1 MEFIGRYFDISQSSS
16 FIFGPRGTGKST
28 WLKLNLVNARIIDLL
43 DPAVFR
49 LLAAQPNR
57 LRDFLVFSESPSM
70 IVIDEVQRV
79 PELLTVVHAVL
90 EEPKSPIFILT
101 GSSARKLRR
110 GNIDLLGGRAVVK
123 HLHPFM
129 LSENKVLS
137 LHTALQIGSVPLIV
151 SADAPIE
158 ALNAYITSYINE
170 EVQTEALTRNI
181 ENFYRFLEA
190 ISFSHAALL
199 NKTNV
204 ARECQVSRKVVES
217 YVNILYDLLLA
228 FQLPIFTKRA
238 KRALVAHSK
247 FYLFDAGVFRVLRP
261 SGPLDRPE
269 EIDGAGLEGLVAQN
283 LRAWID
289 YRNERT
295 KLYFWR
301 TQGGTEVDFVLYGNA
316 EFYAIEVKNSHRIEN
331 KDVRG
336 LKTFQKD
343 YPEAS
348 TILLYRGQVPLGV
361 NGVTCLPVETFLK
374 HLTPDRTLS
383 DVKLLSLSNNSL

>member
-1 MEFIGRYFDISQSSS
+1 MEFIGRYFDISQVSS

-28 WLKLNLVNARIIDLL
+28 WLKSSLVGARFIDLL
-43 DPAVFR
+43 DPTVFR
-49 LLAAQPNR
+49 RLVAQPNR
-57 LRDFLVFSESPSM
+57 LRDYLVTSQSPST

-79 PELLTVVHAVL
+79 PELLTVVHSIL
-90 EEPKSPIFILT
+90 EEPNSPVFIMT

-110 GNIDLLGGRAVVK
+110 KNVDLLGGRAVVK
-123 HLHPFM
+123 YFHPFM
-129 LSENKVLS
+129 LSENNALNLQTV
-137 LHTALQIGSVPLIV
+137 LQIGSVPLIV

-190 ISFSHAALL
+190 ISYSHASLL

-204 ARECQVSRKVVES
+204 ARECHVSRKVVES

-228 FQLPIFTKRA
+228 FQLPVFTKRA
-238 KRALVAHSK
+238 KRAVVAHSK

-261 SGPLDRPE
+261 SGPLDRPH

-301 TQGGTEVDFVLYGNA
+301 TQGGTEVDFVLYGNS
-316 EFYAIEVKNSHRIEN
+316 EFYAIEVKNSDRIES

-348 TILLYRGQVPLGV
+348 TILLYRSQVPLSV
-361 NGVTCLPVETFLK
+361 SGVTCLPVEEFLK
-374 HLTPDRTLS
+374 KLTPDRTLS
-383 DVKLLSLSNNSL
+383 EVRLECILNNS

>member
-1 MEFIGRYFDISQSSS
+1 MEFVGRYFEISQVSS

-28 WLKLNLVNARIIDLL
+28 WLKSSLVGARFIDLL
-43 DPAVFR
+43 DPTVFR
-49 LLAAQPNR
+49 RLVAQPNR
-57 LRDFLVFSESPSM
+57 LRDYLVISQSPST

-79 PELLTVVHAVL
+79 PELLTVVHSIL
-90 EEPKSPIFILT
+90 EEPNSPVFIMT

-110 GNIDLLGGRAVVK
+110 KNVDLLGGRAVVK
-123 HLHPFM
+123 HFHPFM
-129 LSENKVLS
+129 LSENKTLDLQTV
-137 LHTALQIGSVPLIV
+137 LQIGSVPLIV

-190 ISFSHAALL
+190 ISYSHASLL

-204 ARECQVSRKVVES
+204 ARECHVSRKVVES

-238 KRALVAHSK
+238 KRAVVAHSK
-247 FYLFDAGVFRVLRP
+247 FYLFDAGVVRVLRP
-261 SGPLDRPE
+261 SGPLDRPH

-301 TQGGTEVDFVLYGNA
+301 THGGTEVDFVLYGNS
-316 EFYAIEVKNSHRIEN
+316 EFYAIEVKNSDRIES

-343 YPEAS
+343 YLEAS
-348 TILLYRGQVPLGV
+348 TILLYRGQEPLSV
-361 NGVTCLPVETFLK
+361 NGVTCLPVEEFLK
-374 HLTPDRTLS
+374 KLTPDRTLS
-383 DVKLLSLSNNSL
+383 EVRLECISNNS

>member
-1 MEFIGRYFDISQSSS
+1 MEFVGRYFEISQVSS

-28 WLKLNLVNARIIDLL
+28 WLKSSLVSARFIDLL
-43 DPAVFR
+43 DPTVFR
-49 LLAAQPNR
+49 RLVAQPNR
-57 LRDFLVFSESPSM
+57 LRDYLVTSQSPST

-79 PELLTVVHAVL
+79 PELLTVVHSIL
-90 EEPKSPIFILT
+90 EEPNSPVFIMT

-110 GNIDLLGGRAVVK
+110 NNVDLLGGRAVIK
-123 HLHPFM
+123 HFHPFM
-129 LSENKVLS
+129 LSENKVLN
-137 LHTALQIGSVPLIV
+137 LQTVLQIGSVPLIV
-151 SADAPIE
+151 AAGAPIE

-190 ISFSHAALL
+190 ISYSHASLL

-238 KRALVAHSK
+238 KRAVVAHSK

-261 SGPLDRPE
+261 SGPLDRPH

-283 LRAWID
+283 LRAWTD

-301 TQGGTEVDFVLYGNA
+301 TQAGTEVDFVLYGNS
-316 EFYAIEVKNSHRIEN
+316 EFYAIEVKNSDRIES

-348 TILLYRGQVPLGV
+348 TILLYRSQVPLSV
-361 NGVTCLPVETFLK
+361 SGVTCLPVEEFLK
-374 HLTPDRTLS
+374 KLTPDRTLS
-383 DVKLLSLSNNSL
+383 EVRLECILNNS

>member
-1 MEFIGRYFDISQSSS
+1 MEFVGRYFDISQVSS

-28 WLKLNLVNARIIDLL
+28 WLKSSLVGARFIDLL
-43 DPAVFR
+43 DPTVFR
-49 LLAAQPNR
+49 RLVAQPNR
-57 LRDFLVFSESPSM
+57 LRDYLVTSQSPST

-79 PELLTVVHAVL
+79 PELLTVVHSIL
-90 EEPKSPIFILT
+90 EEPNSPVFIMT

-110 GNIDLLGGRAVVK
+110 KNVDLLGGRAVVK
-123 HLHPFM
+123 HFHPFM
-129 LSENKVLS
+129 LSENKALNLQTV
-137 LHTALQIGSVPLIV
+137 LQIGSVPLIV

-158 ALNAYITSYINE
+158 ALNAYIISYINE

-181 ENFYRFLEA
+181 ENFYRFLEV
-190 ISFSHAALL
+190 ISYSHASLL

-204 ARECQVSRKVVES
+204 ARECHVSRKVVES
-217 YVNILYDLLLA
+217 YVNILYGLLLA
-228 FQLPIFTKRA
+228 FQLPVFTKRA
-238 KRALVAHSK
+238 KRAVVAHSK

-261 SGPLDRPE
+261 SGPLDRPH

-301 TQGGTEVDFVLYGNA
+301 TQGGTEVDFVLYGNS
-316 EFYAIEVKNSHRIEN
+316 EFYAIEVKNSDRIES

-343 YPEAS
+343 YLEAS
-348 TILLYRGQVPLGV
+348 TILLYRGQEPLSV
-361 NGVTCLPVETFLK
+361 NGVTCLPVEEFLK
-374 HLTPDRTLS
+374 KLTPDRTLS
-383 DVKLLSLSNNSL
+383 EVRLECISNNS